1 MIQSLCPKSPV
12 RASRRTPV
20 ERTREHIEKGANHDR
35 QPAALTGAA
44 GLGALGAVEQA
55 ANAAMGKGPDT
66 VSVGEN
72 GDYVK
77 VELAKPFITLAC
89 VQSRVRGVR
98 VSNYRQDIEANLDH
112 MLELVDKVFHFSRG
126 ADILFFHEF
135 PITGWNT
142 WTRKEIRKFA
152 IRIPGQETER
162 VSAKAREHGCYIVF
176 GSYATD
182 PDWPNHI
189 LSITTIIGPDGA
201 IVDKHWK
208 ARNIKGVF
216 PGVELF
222 TTSIYDVLDR
232 YIEMY
237 GADAVLPVT
246 RTPYGNIAT
255 SSVQR
260 EPEIFRAFAI
270 KGAEIILR
278 TATGGFTPED
288 MQATSMY
295 NRVYT
300 AVCNNAVSPDNPGFF
315 DDAGSG
321 GSAIYDP
328 RGDKLAEARS
338 AFEQAVIARIPIAE
352 FRARN
357 RQPTLHTELYKPV
370 LDAYV
375 GPYGPNLFSDYQ
387 PTDLKDA
394 KRYLADKSR
403 WK

>member
-1 MIQSLCPKSPV
+1 MTANRRDFLKS
-12 RASRRTPV
+12 
-20 ERTREHIEKGANHDR
+20 
-35 QPAALTGAA
+35 AALTGIA
-44 GLGALGAVEQA
+44 GLGGLSLADRG
-55 ANAAMGKGPDT
+55 NAAMGKGPDT
-66 VSVGEN
+66 ISLGEN
-72 GDYVK
+72 GTYET
-77 VELAKPFITLAC
+77 VELAKDVVTLAC
-89 VQSRVRGVR
+89 VQSRVRSVR
-98 VSNYRQDIEANLDH
+98 VSNYKQDIRANLEH
-112 MLELVDKVFHFSRG
+112 MLGLIDSAFHFSGG

-142 WTRKEIRKFA
+142 WTRKEIQKFA
-152 IRIPGQETER
+152 IEIPGPETER

-182 PDWPNHI
+182 SDWPNHI
-189 LSITTIIGPDGA
+189 LSITTIVGPDGA

-232 YIEMY
+232 YTEMY

-255 SSVQR
+255 SSVQC

-270 KGAEIILR
+270 KGAEMILR
-278 TATGGFTPED
+278 TATGGFTPAD

-295 NRVYT
+295 NGVYT

-328 RGDKLAEARS
+328 RGNAIAEARS
-338 AFEQAVIARIPIAE
+338 AFEQAVYARIPIASY
-352 FRARN
+352 RARN

-370 LDAYV
+370 FDKYV
-375 GPYGPNLFSDYQ
+375 SPYGPNLFADYQ
-387 PTDLKDA
+387 PTDLNDA
-394 KRYLADKSR
+394 KRYLGDKSR

>member
-1 MIQSLCPKSPV
+1 M
-12 RASRRTPV
+12 
-20 ERTREHIEKGANHDR
+20 GANRRDFLKS
-35 QPAALTGAA
+35 AAMAGAA
-44 GLGALGAVEQA
+44 GLGGLALHGKPA
-55 ANAAMGKGPDT
+55 AAAMGKGPDEL
-66 VSVGEN
+66 SVGEN
-72 GDYVK
+72 GGYAS
-77 VELAKPFITLAC
+77 VELVKPVVTLGV
-89 VQSRVRGVR
+89 VQCRVRGVR
-98 VSNYRQDIEANLDH
+98 VSNHRQDIKANLDH
-112 MLELVDKVFHFSRG
+112 MLELVDNAFHFTARP
-126 ADILFFHEF
+126 DILFFHEF

-142 WTRKEIRKFA
+142 WTREEIQKFA
-152 IRIPGQETER
+152 LEIPGPETER
-162 VSAKAREHGCYIVF
+162 VSAKAKEHGCYIVF

-182 PDWPNHI
+182 PDWPGHI
-189 LSITTIIGPDGA
+189 LSITSIIGPDGE

-222 TTSIYDVLDR
+222 TTTIYDVLDE

-246 RTPYGNIAT
+246 RTPLGNIAT

-278 TATGGFTPED
+278 TATGGFTPAD

-300 AVCNNAVSPDNPGFF
+300 AICNNAVSPDNPGFF

-328 RGDKLAEARS
+328 RGNTMAEANNS
-338 AFEQAVIARIPIAE
+338 FEQMVSARIPIAD

-357 RQPTLHTELYKPV
+357 RQPTLHAALYMPV
-370 LDAYV
+370 FNAYKS
-375 GPYGPNLFSDYQ
+375 PYAPNLYSEYQ
-387 PTDLKDA
+387 PTDLLDA
-394 KRYLADKSR
+394 KRYLADKSS

>member
-1 MIQSLCPKSPV
+1 V
-12 RASRRTPV
+12 TANRRDFLKT
-20 ERTREHIEKGANHDR
+20 
-35 QPAALTGAA
+35 AALAGSA
-44 GLGALGAVEQA
+44 GLGGLTFGASTVS
-55 ANAAMGKGPDT
+55 AAMGKGPDRL
-66 VSVGEN
+66 SVGDN
-72 GDYVK
+72 GTYET
-77 VELAKPFITLAC
+77 VELAKSTVALAC
-89 VQSRVRGVR
+89 VQTRVRGVR
-98 VSNYRQDIEANLDH
+98 VSNHKQDIIANLDH
-112 MLELVDKVFHFSRG
+112 MLELVDNVFHFSGG

-142 WTRKEIRKFA
+142 WTRKEIQNFA
-152 IRIPGQETER
+152 IQIPGRETER
-162 VSAKAREHGCYIVF
+162 VSSKAREHGCYIVF

-222 TTSIYDVLDR
+222 TTTIYDVLDR

-246 RTPYGNIAT
+246 RTPFGNIAT

-278 TATGGFTPED
+278 TATGGFTPAD

-295 NRVYT
+295 NGVYT

-328 RGDKLAEARS
+328 RGNPMAEARS
-338 AFEQAVIARIPIAE
+338 AFEQAVVARIPIE
-352 FRARN
+352 SYRARN
-357 RQPTLHTELYKPV
+357 KQPTMHPELYRPV
-370 LDAYV
+370 FNAYAS
-375 GPYGPNLFSDYQ
+375 PYAPNLFADYQ
-387 PTDLKDA
+387 PADLQDA
-394 KRYLADKSR
+394 KRYLADKSS